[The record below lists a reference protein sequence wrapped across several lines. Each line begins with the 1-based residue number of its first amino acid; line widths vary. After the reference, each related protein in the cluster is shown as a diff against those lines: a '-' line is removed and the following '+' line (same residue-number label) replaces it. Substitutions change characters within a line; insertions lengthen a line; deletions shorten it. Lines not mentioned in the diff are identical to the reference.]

1 MGLGGASSILGLS
14 ATNEIILREDTGAA
28 LTLGLA
34 DATGSADV
42 LNITMKESDALTGNT
57 ITAANIETINIKGID
72 DAAGDVSAVNTMTL
86 VASKAT
92 SIVVTGND
100 GLNLTSTG
108 STRVTNFDASGV
120 AATNSSDTAG
130 NMAVTYTSGN
140 TSASAA
146 VMIKGGA
153 GNDVLTGNAGVDTI
167 SGGAGADNIT
177 MTAGNDVVSGGAGND
192 TYGTTEALMIANSGT
207 TATFDGGAG
216 TDILDFTEN
225 AVINVVDADFRG
237 FTSVESLTTGDGTNN
252 VVMAGNADAAGF
264 TSITG
269 GTGADTFN
277 LADAAFDNVTIDL
290 AGGVDH

>member
-1 MGLGGASSILGLS
+1 M
-14 ATNEIILREDTGAA
+14 
-28 LTLGLA
+28 
-34 DATGSADV
+34 
-42 LNITMKESDALTGNT
+42 
-57 ITAANIETINIKGID
+57 
-72 DAAGDVSAVNTMTL
+72 
-86 VASKAT
+86 
-92 SIVVTGND
+92 
-100 GLNLTSTG
+100 
-108 STRVTNFDASGV
+108 
-120 AATNSSDTAG
+120 
-130 NMAVTYTSGN
+130 
-140 TSASAA
+140 
-146 VMIKGGA
+146 
-153 GNDVLTGNAGVDTI
+153 DTI

-277 LADAAFDNVTIDL
+277 LADAAFDNAITIDL
-290 AGGVDH
+290 AGGVDSLTLSTDVAQVATINQDAGDQTAASGGTANASSNAIAAAETLVFGGGIDTIVGFNAGTDKIDFTNTGAAVTAIGVSEEDLTENTIFFLSGAFSGTTFTIAADGTGADTLVFENETTAANDDLDTVNNMLLLSGVDSDVTATTFV